1 MAQRAIDIVAA
12 ALTTVLLA
20 FGLFGS
26 GLVVCMMPQTTQLL
40 GNNFSGWNEATYPQD
55 TMSELA
61 EAVRSF
67 SIDDTGRPQL
77 EACVRTALEEHFP
90 DIERTLAAGN
100 TGQNAA
106 GNLYAGGIG
115 SGNLL
120 SIYTLPASAVD
131 HLEDCIPVFAT
142 SRIMI
147 ILSLVF
153 AAVGIILLI
162 ARRRRKLAGWI
173 MFATPP
179 AVIGIIVALGIWAFV
194 DFDSLFGQ
202 LHTLFFTGGSWIFPA
217 DSLLITLFPESFW
230 MGMGIVWVAVS
241 ILACL
246 IVSFIGRFVKR

>member
-1 MAQRAIDIVAA
+1 MVQRAIDIVAA

-100 TGQNAA
+100 TGPQA
-106 GNLYAGGIG
+106 
-115 SGNLL
+115 
-120 SIYTLPASAVD
+120 
-131 HLEDCIPVFAT
+131 
-142 SRIMI
+142 RWI
-147 ILSLVF
+147 I
-153 AAVGIILLI
+153 
-162 ARRRRKLAGWI
+162 
-173 MFATPP
+173 
-179 AVIGIIVALGIWAFV
+179 
-194 DFDSLFGQ
+194 
-202 LHTLFFTGGSWIFPA
+202 
-217 DSLLITLFPESFW
+217 
-230 MGMGIVWVAVS
+230 
-241 ILACL
+241 
-246 IVSFIGRFVKR
+246 

>member
-1 MAQRAIDIVAA
+1 MVQRAIDIVAA

-115 SGNLL
+115 AGNLL

-142 SRIMI
+142 SRI
-147 ILSLVF
+147 
-153 AAVGIILLI
+153 LLI
-162 ARRRRKLAGWI
+162 VRRRRKLAGWI
-173 MFATPP
+173 MFATPL

>member
-1 MAQRAIDIVAA
+1 MVQRAIDIVAA

-115 SGNLL
+115 AGNLL

-162 ARRRRKLAGWI
+162 VRRRRNLAGWI
-173 MFATPP
+173 MFATPL
-179 AVIGIIVALGIWAFV
+179 ADQDV
-194 DFDSLFGQ
+194 SL
-202 LHTLFFTGGSWIFPA
+202 
-217 DSLLITLFPESFW
+217 
-230 MGMGIVWVAVS
+230 
-241 ILACL
+241 
-246 IVSFIGRFVKR
+246 R

>member
-1 MAQRAIDIVAA
+1 MHDAA
-12 ALTTVLLA
+12 
-20 FGLFGS
+20 
-26 GLVVCMMPQTTQLL
+26 TTQLL

-55 TMSELA
+55 TMRDLA

-115 SGNLL
+115 AGNLL

-153 AAVGIILLI
+153 AAVGSSCSSCVDEGSLP
-162 ARRRRKLAGWI
+162 AGSCSQ
-173 MFATPP
+173 PHLP
-179 AVIGIIVALGIWAFV
+179 
-194 DFDSLFGQ
+194 
-202 LHTLFFTGGSWIFPA
+202 
-217 DSLLITLFPESFW
+217 
-230 MGMGIVWVAVS
+230 
-241 ILACL
+241 
-246 IVSFIGRFVKR
+246 

>member
-1 MAQRAIDIVAA
+1 MVQRAIDIVAA

-106 GNLYAGGIG
+106 GNL
-115 SGNLL
+115 L

-153 AAVGIILLI
+153 AAVGLILLI
-162 ARRRRKLAGWI
+162 VRRRRKLAGWI
-173 MFATPP
+173 MFATPL

>member
-90 DIERTLAAGN
+90 DIERTLAAGD

-106 GNLYAGGIG
+106 GNLYAGSIG
-115 SGNLL
+115 AGNLL

-153 AAVGIILLI
+153 AAAGIILLI
-162 ARRRRKLAGWI
+162 VRRKRKLAGWI
-173 MFATPP
+173 MFADPSCRDRDHRCARHLGVRRFRFAVRSTPH
-179 AVIGIIVALGIWAFV
+179 ALLHGR
-194 DFDSLFGQ
+194 Q
-202 LHTLFFTGGSWIFPA
+202 LDIPCRFAADHTLPRELLDGHGDRLGRSEHTRLPDRLGSSGA
-217 DSLLITLFPESFW
+217 S
-230 MGMGIVWVAVS
+230 
-241 ILACL
+241 
-246 IVSFIGRFVKR
+246 

>member
-1 MAQRAIDIVAA
+1 MVQRAIDIVAS

-55 TMSELA
+55 TMRELA

-100 TGQNAA
+100 TGQNEA

-115 SGNLL
+115 AGNLL

-131 HLEDCIPVFAT
+131 HLEDCI
-142 SRIMI
+142 
-147 ILSLVF
+147 
-153 AAVGIILLI
+153 LLI
-162 ARRRRKLAGWI
+162 VRRRRKRAGWI
-173 MFATPP
+173 MFATPL

-230 MGMGIVWVAVS
+230 MGMAIVWVAVS

>member
-1 MAQRAIDIVAA
+1 MVQRAIDIVAA

-115 SGNLL
+115 AGNLVL
-120 SIYTLPASAVD
+120 
-131 HLEDCIPVFAT
+131 F
-142 SRIMI
+142 
-147 ILSLVF
+147 
-153 AAVGIILLI
+153 
-162 ARRRRKLAGWI
+162 KLAPD
-173 MFATPP
+173 ATGLEIAAYLAGGPF
-179 AVIGIIVALGIWAFV
+179 GIVSSMLA
-194 DFDSLFGQ
+194 
-202 LHTLFFTGGSWIFPA
+202 HRRFFTNS
-217 DSLLITLFPESFW
+217 
-230 MGMGIVWVAVS
+230 
-241 ILACL
+241 
-246 IVSFIGRFVKR
+246 RQQ

>member
-1 MAQRAIDIVAA
+1 MVQRAIDIVAS

-55 TMSELA
+55 TMRDLA

-115 SGNLL
+115 AGNLL

-142 SRIMI
+142 
-147 ILSLVF
+147 
-153 AAVGIILLI
+153 
-162 ARRRRKLAGWI
+162 
-173 MFATPP
+173 
-179 AVIGIIVALGIWAFV
+179 
-194 DFDSLFGQ
+194 
-202 LHTLFFTGGSWIFPA
+202 
-217 DSLLITLFPESFW
+217 
-230 MGMGIVWVAVS
+230 
-241 ILACL
+241 
-246 IVSFIGRFVKR
+246 